1 MSQAS
6 FPNITPA
13 ISLTIGQTI
22 NVLLGSIAVEELALA
37 HLMNVEAEKVQFV
50 LGTLT
55 TAVVAPTIV
64 AITDILA
71 INASV
76 RSTMRDII
84 KKEMLLEFK
93 FENILDLI
101 TAISPFTPA

>member
-37 HLMNVEAEKVQFV
+37 HLMNAEAEKVQFV
-50 LGTLT
+50 LGTLS
-55 TAVVAPTIV
+55 TAVTLPAV

-101 TAISPFTPA
+101 TAITPFTPA